1 MQAVQLPARA
11 GWRWVSQGLMIFL
24 YKPAPIFAWA
34 MAVMLLLMLA
44 SALPPIGPL
53 AFIVLFPTL
62 SFSSFMVCRIAIGS
76 RAVTARNWQQWLHRP
91 GTLRQLFWMG
101 VCYALVNISAALA
114 VLLPAI
120 SNLPEATLDAVMA
133 EQNLQPL
140 LDALHG
146 PLIVLVVIN
155 VLLGAFF
162 WYAPPLVGFCGLPMV
177 RAMFYSAVACWR
189 NKSAFV
195 VYMLLVAALYWTV
208 GQAMT
213 LLLAL
218 GIPPGLL
225 AMVQVPVHVA
235 VASVVYCS
243 MLASFGDVF
252 DESPSVPG
260 ELVGEL
266 KAPSPQS
273 PPPQP

>member
-1 MQAVQLPARA
+1 MQAVQLPASA
-11 GWRWVSQGLMIFL
+11 GWRWVSQGLMIFM

-44 SALPPIGPL
+44 SMLPPIGPL

-62 SFSSFMVCRIAIGS
+62 SFLSFMVCRIAIGS
-76 RAVTARNWQQWLHRP
+76 RAVTAKNWQQWLHRP
-91 GTLRQLFWMG
+91 GTLRELCWMG
-101 VCYALVNISAALA
+101 VWYAMLNISAALA
-114 VLLPAI
+114 VLWPVV
-120 SNLPEATLDAVMA
+120 SSLPEATLETVMA
-133 EQNLQPL
+133 TQNLQPL

-146 PLIVLVVIN
+146 PLILLVVIS

-162 WYAPPLVGFCGLPMV
+162 WYAPPLVGFCGLPAG

-195 VYMLLVAALYWTV
+195 VYVLLVAALYWAV

-218 GIPPGLL
+218 GVPTGIL
-225 AMVQVPVHVA
+225 AMVQIPVHVA

-260 ELVGEL
+260 ELAGEL
-266 KAPSPQS
+266 KAHPPQP